1 MKRSMALAVAAAL
14 AAAAF
19 AVVPPTTATPRRA
32 GRVRVARVRVA
43 RGRVARVRV
52 ARVRAASAGRG
63 GATIVLDWNRALL
76 RLVRTPGA
84 PPATVHPTRNFAV
97 MHAAIYDAVDS
108 VTGGRPY
115 LFAERARRGARPDA
129 AAASAAHDTLAA
141 LYPSAAGEIDG
152 LLAAELGAMPD
163 GSGKADGVAAGR
175 AVAAR
180 LLAARAD
187 DGASA
192 VGPPPAPGSA
202 PGAYRPTPPKFAPP
216 VFTHWGQV
224 RPFVLTDG
232 SQFRPAPPPALTS
245 RAYARA
251 LNEVRDKGRDTAPAR
266 TADETAAAQFWGAPI
281 WNYWNEIAQAA
292 ASRHG
297 TGLVTTARLFA
308 VLNLAIADDVIAFY
322 DAKYHY
328 NVWRPVTAIREADGG
343 GNPATA
349 PGWTPLSA
357 TPADPSYPGA
367 HSAVSAA
374 AATVLSGFFGTRDR
388 LTVTSEAVPGATRRF
403 RSYRAAAAEAG
414 LTRIDAGVHTR
425 TDHDAGTLLGRRVAA
440 YVLHQWRS
448 SRVGR
453 PGG

>member
-1 MKRSMALAVAAAL
+1 MKRSMALAVAAAV

-19 AVVPPTTATPRRA
+19 VTVPSATAASRRA
-32 GRVRVARVRVA
+32 RHPWSASRQARHLRSAAVA
-43 RGRVARVRV
+43 
-52 ARVRAASAGRG
+52 SG
-63 GATIVLDWNRALL
+63 GATVVLDWNRALL
-76 RLVRTPGA
+76 RLVRTPGTQ
-84 PPATVHPTRNFAV
+84 PATVHPTRSFAV
-97 MHAAIYDAVDS
+97 LHAAIYDAVVS

-115 LFAERARRGARPDA
+115 LFAERAKRGARPDA

-141 LYPSAAGEIDG
+141 LYPSAAGQIDG
-152 LLAAELGAMPD
+152 LLATELGAMPD
-163 GSGKADGVAAGR
+163 GSGKTEGVDAGR

-187 DGASA
+187 DGALA

-202 PGAYRPTPPKFAPP
+202 PGAYRPTPPKLAPP

-232 SQFRPAPPPALTS
+232 AQFRPTPPPALTS
-245 RAYARA
+245 PAYARA

-281 WNYWNEIAQAA
+281 WNYWNEIAQGAA
-292 ASRHG
+292 TRHG

-328 NVWRPVTAIREADGG
+328 AVWRPVTAIREADGD
-343 GNPATA
+343 GNPATTGD
-349 PGWTPLSA
+349 PNWMPLSA

-374 AATVLSGFFGTRDR
+374 AATVLSGFFGNWDR
-388 LTVTSEAVPGATRRF
+388 LTVTSEAVPGATRTF
-403 RSYRAAAAEAG
+403 PGYRAAATEAG
-414 LTRIDAGVHTR
+414 LSRIAAGVHTR
-425 TDHDAGTLLGRRVAA
+425 TDHDAGTRLGRRVAA
-440 YVLHQWRS
+440 YVLRQWRS
-448 SRVGR
+448 TWAGKLGR
-453 PGG
+453 